1 MHGVYRQPRA
11 IPAAGRYAAPVT
23 FMTLRRAA
31 HASPVA
37 IALLIAANTIPLLG
51 VLFWGW
57 DLATIVALYWLE
69 NGVIGAFAI
78 AKMATAE
85 AEDPNPGSVSINGK
99 AVPTARLRNPVTA
112 RVVLIPF
119 FLMHYGMFW
128 LVHGLFAVVF
138 MPLMWSDMAELDGAQ
153 FASLGAI
160 LWAIPILVISHGASF
175 LFNWWWGGERLTS
188 TPSREMFAPYGRVV
202 ILHVTIV
209 FGAFIVA
216 FLGEPIGALV
226 LLVALKTVADLASHL
241 AERRKADGRAQD
253 GGVTL
258 MKMPGATIAFGSAPA
273 MEAHVRASKQAGRP
287 GTTPGSEPP
296 QPPPPPGR

>member
-1 MHGVYRQPRA
+1 
-11 IPAAGRYAAPVT
+11 
-23 FMTLRRAA
+23 MTMRRAA

-37 IALLIAANTIPLLG
+37 IALLVAANAIPLLG

-69 NGVIGAFAI
+69 NGVIGAFAL
-78 AKMATAE
+78 AKMATAQ
-85 AEDPNPGSVSINGK
+85 AEDPNPGSVTVNGR
-99 AVPTARLRNPVTA
+99 AVPVAQLRNPVTA
-112 RVVLIPF
+112 RVVLMPF
-119 FLMHYGMFW
+119 FVVHYGMFW

-138 MPLMWSDMAELDGAQ
+138 MPVMWSDMAGGEEVQ

-188 TPSREMFAPYGRVV
+188 TPSREMFAPYGRVI

-216 FLGEPIGALV
+216 FLGEPIGALL
-226 LLVALKTVADLASHL
+226 LLVGLKTVADLASHL
-241 AERRKADGRAQD
+241 AERSKADARAQS

-258 MKMPGATIAFGSAPA
+258 MKMPGATVSFRAGSGPF
-273 MEAHVRASKQAGRP
+273 SPPQRP
-287 GTTPGSEPP
+287 EPMSTSVSPLEPP
-296 QPPPPPGR
+296 QPPPPPGG

>member
-1 MHGVYRQPRA
+1 
-11 IPAAGRYAAPVT
+11 
-23 FMTLRRAA
+23 MTMRRAA

-37 IALLIAANTIPLLG
+37 IALLVAANAIPLLG

-69 NGVIGAFAI
+69 NGVIGAFAL
-78 AKMATAE
+78 AKMATAQ
-85 AEDPNPGSVSINGK
+85 AEDPNPGSVTVNGR
-99 AVPTARLRNPVTA
+99 AVPVAQLRNPVTA
-112 RVVLIPF
+112 RVVLMPF
-119 FLMHYGMFW
+119 FVVHYGMFW

-138 MPLMWSDMAELDGAQ
+138 MPVMWSDMAGGEEVQ

-216 FLGEPIGALV
+216 FLGEPIGALL
-226 LLVALKTVADLASHL
+226 LLVGLKTVADLASHL
-241 AERRKADGRAQD
+241 AERSKADARAQS

-258 MKMPGATIAFGSAPA
+258 MKMPGATVSFRAGS
-273 MEAHVRASKQAGRP
+273 G
-287 GTTPGSEPP
+287 P
-296 QPPPPPGR
+296 QPPPPPGG